1 MVLRTHISVQL
12 NAKSTS
18 DITVHQTVTVK
29 LQSELLIEQYRVNTL
44 SSFSEFSLFLL
55 NKPWI

>member
-1 MVLRTHISVQL
+1 MVLRTRICVQL

-29 LQSELLIEQYRVNTL
+29 LQSELLIEQ
-44 SSFSEFSLFLL
+44 
-55 NKPWI
+55 

>member
-29 LQSELLIEQYRVNTL
+29 LQSELLIEQ
-44 SSFSEFSLFLL
+44 
-55 NKPWI
+55 